1 MVVFVTMF
9 VANAILTE
17 LRDRG
22 IITTPV
28 LVLAMV
34 FLLGGFAV
42 YWRFCW
48 VPRASSSE
56 PDRPRITVAETWHS
70 PYPPREAAARMRD
83 AFTAPAARVTA
94 DDTSVHVR
102 TDSDTTYRIRG
113 AGSAKGWDAPPL
125 AVDFAAEP
133 PPTKAGGPC
142 PWQPP
147 SRQRPGTEAPG
158 SVARSGTTSG
168 GTPAHP
174 SNSSRTRCAPAGP
187 RCCAA
192 PARRQAE
199 PSHPRRAS
207 GVVGGRPQRNCE
219 SCWPTTRLTPS
230 PRIETP

>member
-1 MVVFVTMF
+1 MAAIERRRPRSAVLFVMAMFVTGLM
-9 VANAILTE
+9 ANALLRE

-42 YWRFCW
+42 YWRFYW
-48 VPRASSSE
+48 VPRASSSA

-102 TDSDTTYRIRG
+102 TGSDTTYRIRG
-113 AGSAKGWDAPPL
+113 AGSAKGWDALPL

-133 PPTKAGGPC
+133 PPTKGGGPC

-147 SRQRPGTEAPG
+147 SRQRSTTEAPG
-158 SVARSGTTSG
+158 STARPGTTSG
-168 GTPAHP
+168 GTSARP
-174 SNSSRTRCAPAGP
+174 SSSSRTRCAPAGP

-192 PARRQAE
+192 PARRHAE
-199 PSHPRRAS
+199 PPHPRHRS
-207 GVVGGRPQRNCE
+207 GIVGGK
-219 SCWPTTRLTPS
+219 
-230 PRIETP
+230 I